1 MIRVFLVLVFLRI
14 SEQDGAHVALVLL
27 PLAALAMGLGLGII
41 LGREG
46 LFFQFKEHIDR
57 HSVLETPVRT
67 CRFCHE
73 ERAPQNTGFI
83 GGRV

>member
-1 MIRVFLVLVFLRI
+1 MIRIFLVLVLLRI
-14 SEQDGAHVALVLL
+14 SQQDGKDLALVLL
-27 PLAALAMGLGLGII
+27 PLACLALGMGFGII

-57 HSVLETPVRT
+57 HSTLETPVKA
-67 CRFCHE
+67 CRFCRE